1 MNSKNEK
8 KDLNLKK
15 YGSFNKE
22 LFKDATVKNALQS
35 ISGQVNI
42 QDKEI
47 SFNQTTMQIIEMQK
61 MVLNVLY
68 ILQNLKTISGT
79 NMELKENLKFQFAK
93 FQNLN
98 QKLSVLIN
106 DINKDD
112 KNIKDIINDIRDMRL
127 DIIHINSRRAYLT
140 YFLRSVENYEDISG
154 KEDILLELTMGV
166 SNTYKKLLTWADSMK
181 FNYNKK
187 ENKDLVK

>member
-42 QDKEI
+42 QDKKI

-68 ILQNLKTISGT
+68 ILQNLKTTFET
-79 NMELKENLKFQFAK
+79 NMELKENLKYQFAN

-98 QKLSVLIN
+98 QKLSTLIDN
-106 DINKDD
+106 IGKDN
-112 KNIKDIINDIRDMRL
+112 KNIKNIINDIWDMQSDML
-127 DIIHINSRRAYLT
+127 HINSRRAYLT

-154 KEDILLELTMGV
+154 KEDILLELTMGI
-166 SNTYKKLLTWADSMK
+166 SNLYKKLLTWADSMK

>member
-1 MNSKNEK
+1 M
-8 KDLNLKK
+8 
-15 YGSFNKE
+15 
-22 LFKDATVKNALQS
+22 QS

-68 ILQNLKTISGT
+68 ILQNLKTTFEI
-79 NMELKENLKFQFAK
+79 NMELKENLKYQWDK

-112 KNIKDIINDIRDMRL
+112 KNIKDIINDIWDMRL

-140 YFLRSVENYEDISG
+140 YFLRSVENYEEING

-166 SNTYKKLLTWADSMK
+166 SNTYKKLLTRAESME
-181 FNYNKK
+181 FNNNKK

>member
-42 QDKEI
+42 QYKEI

-112 KNIKDIINDIRDMRL
+112 KNIKDIINDIWDMQSDML
-127 DIIHINSRRAYLT
+127 HINSRRAYLT

-166 SNTYKKLLTWADSMK
+166 SNTYKKLLTRADSMK

>member
-22 LFKDATVKNALQS
+22 LFKDATVRNALQS

-79 NMELKENLKFQFAK
+79 NMELKENLKFQFAN

-112 KNIKDIINDIRDMRL
+112 KNIKDIINDIWDMQSDML
-127 DIIHINSRRAYLT
+127 HINSRRAYLT
-140 YFLRSVENYEDISG
+140 YFLRSVENYEEING
-154 KEDILLELTMGV
+154 KEDILLELTMGI
-166 SNTYKKLLTWADSMK
+166 SNLYKKLLTWADSMK

>member
-35 ISGQVNI
+35 ISGQVNM
-42 QDKEI
+42 QDKEL

-68 ILQNLKTISGT
+68 ILQNLKTISRT

-112 KNIKDIINDIRDMRL
+112 KNIKDIINDIWDMRL